1 MEIVT
6 TPFQVIFEKIV
17 DYTIGVIACQMGY
30 LICYRSNVDN
40 LKTEVSKLK
49 DAKKSVDNKVKAA
62 RNNVE
67 EIEADVLSWL
77 TSVEEITTE
86 VQKFFE
92 EEGQAKLKCCHG

>member
-17 DYTIGVIACQMGY
+17 DYTIGVVARQMGY
-30 LICYRSNVDN
+30 LICYRTNVDN
-40 LKTEVSKLK
+40 LKTDVNELK
-49 DAKKSVDNKVKAA
+49 DARQSVDDKVKAA

-67 EIEADVLSWL
+67 EIEANVSRWL

-86 VQKFFE
+86 VHKFFE
-92 EEGQAKLKCCHG
+92 EEGQTKLKCCHG

>member
-17 DYTIGVIACQMGY
+17 DYTIGVVARQMGY

-40 LKTEVSKLK
+40 LKTEVNELK
-49 DAKKSVDNKVKAA
+49 DARQSVDDKVKAA

-67 EIEADVLSWL
+67 EIEANVLK
-77 TSVEEITTE
+77 V
-86 VQKFFE
+86 
-92 EEGQAKLKCCHG
+92 AD